1 MGGLKRAANRVQRG
15 IKESQHQRNAP
26 MNMTA
31 GCMLPAILNSMRT
44 SFSDSPCHRDVSD
57 DAEILKNVA

>member
-1 MGGLKRAANRVQRG
+1 MHCGQQGSRVG
-15 IKESQHQRNAP
+15 EHELDAP
-26 MNMTA
+26 MNIIA

-57 DAEILKNVA
+57 DAEMLKNVA